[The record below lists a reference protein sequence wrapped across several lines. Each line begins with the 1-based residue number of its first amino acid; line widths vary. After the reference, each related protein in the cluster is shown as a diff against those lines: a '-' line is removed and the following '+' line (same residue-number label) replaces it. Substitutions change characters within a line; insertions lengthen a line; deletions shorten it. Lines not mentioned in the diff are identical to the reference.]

1 MQPTSDPVERRM
13 NPFTKRS
20 VEHPW
25 RSFLGVVPALVLVGG
40 LSIAALAGVVSASL
54 RPGALI
60 GGSYG
65 TDAWRRLLS
74 DQGFL
79 DAVIFTLRA
88 SFIATTA
95 SVALSIPL
103 AMALR
108 RSSTLARGLVALPL
122 PVPHLVIASVA
133 VLWLGP
139 GGLVDRIAT
148 TPPIIASQFGWGVIA
163 VYILKEVP
171 FLTVLMLAAFGQ
183 DDRAREEAARTLG
196 ATRLERWRGVL
207 LPQLVRP
214 TLLGSLVVAAFVVG
228 STEVPQVVGPLSP
241 DALTT
246 WSITVVRLRGPIARP
261 DAAAALVVT
270 SLIVLVLAAFAL
282 WFGLKLSSSRS
293 AQDTQGSNR

>member
-1 MQPTSDPVERRM
+1 V
-13 NPFTKRS
+13 
-20 VEHPW
+20 
-25 RSFLGVVPALVLVGG
+25 LPAIVLVGG
-40 LSIAALAGVVSASL
+40 LSLAALAGVVSASF

-74 DQGFL
+74 DDSFGN
-79 DAVIFTLRA
+79 AVVFTLRA
-88 SFIATTA
+88 ALLATLI
-95 SVALSIPL
+95 SVALAVPL

-108 RSSTLARGLVALPL
+108 RSGALTRGLIAVPL

-139 GGLVDRIAT
+139 GGLADRVASTLPVIAD
-148 TPPIIASQFGWGVIA
+148 SFGWGVIL
-163 VYILKEVP
+163 VYVLKEVP
-171 FLTVLMLAAFGQ
+171 FLALLMLAAFGE

-196 ATRLERWRGVL
+196 ATRWERWRGVL

-214 TLLGSLVVAAFVVG
+214 ILLGSLVVAAFVVG
-228 STEVPQVVGPLSP
+228 STEVPQIVGPLAP

-246 WSITVVRLRGPIARP
+246 WSINVVRLRGPIARP

-270 SLIVLVLAAFAL
+270 SGLVLILAVLAVLV
-282 WFGLKLSSSRS
+282 GLRRRS
-293 AQDTQGSNR
+293 DQPEVER

>member
-1 MQPTSDPVERRM
+1 M
-13 NPFTKRS
+13 
-20 VEHPW
+20 
-25 RSFLGVVPALVLVGG
+25 GG
-40 LSIAALAGVVSASL
+40 LSVAALAGVVSASF

-88 SFIATTA
+88 AFIATTA

-108 RSSTLARGLVALPL
+108 RSTPFARGLVALPL

-139 GGLVDRIAT
+139 GGVVDRVGDT
-148 TPPIIASQFGWGVIA
+148 LPIIASPFGWGVIV

-171 FLTVLMLAAFGQ
+171 FLTLLMLAAFGE

-207 LPQLVRP
+207 LPQLARP

-246 WSITVVRLRGPIARP
+246 WSITVVRLRGPVARP

-270 SLIVLVLAAFAL
+270 SIIVLALAIAAL
-282 WFGLKLSSSRS
+282 WSGMRLTNPR
-293 AQDTQGSNR
+293 APRDRNGDDQ